1 MSLSA
6 VASGIL
12 AVEERAVS
20 SDVIVGTT
28 FPAATATIPIAASM
42 IPRLAIAIAIAIDG
56 SKFSHIWYIVVV
68 TLLSLSLSADTPTLE
83 VQRLRMVPG
92 SRLSPIWS

>member
-28 FPAATATIPIAASM
+28 FPASTATIPIAASM

-56 SKFSHIWYIVVV
+56 SKS
-68 TLLSLSLSADTPTLE
+68 SL
-83 VQRLRMVPG
+83 
-92 SRLSPIWS
+92 I

>member
-20 SDVIVGTT
+20 SDVIAGTT
-28 FPAATATIPIAASM
+28 FPASTATIPIAASM
-42 IPRLAIAIAIAIDG
+42 IPRSEIAIAIAIHTCKPRLIWNSIISITSNG
-56 SKFSHIWYIVVV
+56 SKSFPH
-68 TLLSLSLSADTPTLE
+68 LE
-83 VQRLRMVPG
+83 IRNHDVH
-92 SRLSPIWS
+92 